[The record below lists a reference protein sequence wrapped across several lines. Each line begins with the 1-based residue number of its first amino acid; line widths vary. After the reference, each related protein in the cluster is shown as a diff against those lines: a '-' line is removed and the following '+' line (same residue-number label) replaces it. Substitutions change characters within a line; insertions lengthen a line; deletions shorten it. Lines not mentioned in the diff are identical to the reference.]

1 MTPPFYRLFAAMVF
15 ILLPAAGWAKGKPD
29 CMLACAAEQSRRNN
43 DCASPRDATNSAQG
57 RRQCM
62 NNNQVSYRDC
72 IKRCPAPPP
81 SSSADEPASP
91 MQTGY

>member
-1 MTPPFYRLFAAMVF
+1 MTRAFYMLFAAMVF
-15 ILLPAAGWAKGKPD
+15 IVLPAAGFAEGKPD
-29 CMLACAAEQSRRNN
+29 CMLTCASEQNTRNI
-43 DCASPRDATNSAQG
+43 DCASPRNAATSGQA

-62 NNNQVSYRDC
+62 NNNQAAYRNC

-81 SSSADEPASP
+81 SSSSDESASP